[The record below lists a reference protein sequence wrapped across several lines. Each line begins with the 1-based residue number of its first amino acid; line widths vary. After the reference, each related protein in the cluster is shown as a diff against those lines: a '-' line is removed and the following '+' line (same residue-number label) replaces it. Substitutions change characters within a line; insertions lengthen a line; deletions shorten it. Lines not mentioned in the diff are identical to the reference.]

1 MNKFSVTYEIVTEE
15 SAEDGDSAESGFV
28 GEGLSLR
35 DALDLAASTESC
47 HCGRS
52 AVEASDSRPGMAQWV
67 TFYNSQ
73 DWQSGQF
80 ENRSLHIPD
89 GVTAASRARIVRL
102 ALNS

>member
-35 DALDLAASTESC
+35 DALDLAASTDSC

-52 AVEASDSRPGMAQWV
+52 AVEASDSRPGMARWV
-67 TFYNSQ
+67 TCI
-73 DWQSGQF
+73 
-80 ENRSLHIPD
+80 SLMGLPQRHAHGSCAWPS
-89 GVTAASRARIVRL
+89 TAKQED
-102 ALNS
+102 